1 LFLLSVIISI
11 RAINADDIA
20 VRLEHEQKFVF
31 SPLFICKKAINAD
44 DFAVSLEQE

>member
-1 LFLLSVIISI
+1 LFFLSVIICR

-20 VRLEHEQKFVF
+20 VRLEHEKKFVF
-31 SPLFICKKAINAD
+31 SPFIICKKAINAD